1 MAAPHSRSSLQ
12 PLHISIRYL
21 ASLSYFTPRS
31 EFTEARQTACDAIIR
46 LTPSKFPANKSR
58 WISPPFLYHHQQQQE
73 HVDRTTTNL
82 MQPHFKALKDSMQV
96 FFSIKADLGG
106 VIHNRS
112 FFSVCLFFLG
122 GGVFFFFWPPFPAP
136 SRAAYNPNRFVARFT
151 CFHYF
156 S

>member
-58 WISPPFLYHHQQQQE
+58 WISPPFLYHHQQQE

-122 GGVFFFFWPPFPAP
+122 GGGSFFSFDPLFQRPHVQPIT
-136 SRAAYNPNRFVARFT
+136 NRFVARFT